1 MENKDYKVF
10 IVEGKAREPLI
21 IDKYIKS
28 FFQTS

>member
-21 IDKYIKS
+21 IDNILKV